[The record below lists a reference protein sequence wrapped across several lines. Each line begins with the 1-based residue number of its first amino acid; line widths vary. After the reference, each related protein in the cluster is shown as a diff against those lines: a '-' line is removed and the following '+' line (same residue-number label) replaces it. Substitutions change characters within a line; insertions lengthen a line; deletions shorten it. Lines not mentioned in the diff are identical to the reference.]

1 VVSANASA
9 PDRHAHA
16 DESRRLAEVLLSSLE
31 TLAAAGQA
39 EAACRLAGRACAAVR
54 QSNPAAWQRFNVFLH
69 RMIKHV
75 S

>member
-1 VVSANASA
+1 M
-9 PDRHAHA
+9 
-16 DESRRLAEVLLSSLE
+16 RLAEVLLSSLE

-39 EAACRLAGRACAAVR
+39 EAACRLAGRACAALR